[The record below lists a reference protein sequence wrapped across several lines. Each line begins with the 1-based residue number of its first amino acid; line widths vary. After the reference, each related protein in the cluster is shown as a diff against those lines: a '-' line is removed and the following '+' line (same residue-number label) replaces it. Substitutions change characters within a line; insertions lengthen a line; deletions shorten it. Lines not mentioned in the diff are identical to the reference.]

1 MGVNNDWYYKIYYR
15 TDNSDNFDPAI
26 AQLALNGRRKVG
38 QVCFGVYARGLINNS
53 VTGCQEIAV
62 TLHWYL

>member
-26 AQLALNGRRKVG
+26 AQFALNGKRKAGKVVLG
-38 QVCFGVYARGLINNS
+38 PMSGG
-53 VTGCQEIAV
+53 
-62 TLHWYL
+62 